1 MAKAKY
7 MALAD
12 FQTLWTD
19 RIKPTLYS
27 KTDVDGRTL
36 QFAETEDP
44 ASQEVIDEYQRLT
57 SGLYQALED
66 AQQVIAPAQQATQ
79 QATQQA
85 ADKASE
91 AERAASAASS
101 AAGRADSAADQA
113 MDAAAEVDS
122 AKGDYDSLGERLDTT
137 EMGLVETSDPTTLL
151 RM

>member
-66 AQQVIAPAQQATQ
+66 AQQVI
-79 QATQQA
+79 QQA

-101 AAGRADSAADQA
+101 AAGRAQSAADQA

>member
-1 MAKAKY
+1 MTKDKY

-12 FQTLWTD
+12 FQQLWSN

-27 KTDVDGRTL
+27 KTEVDARTI
-36 QFAETEDP
+36 QFSETTDP
-44 ASQEVIDEYQRLT
+44 ASEDVVDEYARLT
-57 SGLYQALED
+57 ADLYQALED
-66 AQQVIAPAQQATQ
+66 AQQVIAPAR

-101 AAGRADSAADQA
+101 AAGRAGSAADQA

-122 AKGDYDSLGERLDTT
+122 AKGDYDSLGERLDAT

>member
-12 FQTLWTD
+12 FQTLWTG

-66 AQQVIAPAQQATQ
+66 AQQVIAPAQ

>member
-79 QATQQA
+79 QA

-101 AAGRADSAADQA
+101 AAGRAQSAADQA

-137 EMGLVETSDPTTLL
+137 EMGLVETPDPTTLL

>member
-36 QFAETEDP
+36 QFAETADP

-66 AQQVIAPAQQATQ
+66 AQQVVAPAR

-101 AAGRADSAADQA
+101 AAGRAESAADQA

>member
-1 MAKAKY
+1 MTKDKY

-12 FQTLWTD
+12 FQQLWSN

-27 KTDVDGRTL
+27 KTEVDARTI
-36 QFAETEDP
+36 QFSETTDP
-44 ASQEVIDEYQRLT
+44 ASEDVIDEYARIT
-57 SGLYQALED
+57 AGLYQALED
-66 AQQVIAPAQQATQ
+66 AQQVIAPAR

-85 ADKASE
+85 ADKAS
-91 AERAASAASS
+91 AAGS
-101 AAGRADSAADQA
+101 AAGRAESAADQA

-122 AKGDYDSLGERLDTT
+122 AKGDYDSLGERLDAT